1 MIIKLISSENIED
14 FNKQVQMLIE
24 DMEKERFML
33 VNTDY
38 KPVTVNN
45 AVVYTIVLFFANIY
59 KEQSQLSS
67 IMNSAMAMPT
77 GFALQ

>member
-1 MIIKLISSENIED
+1 MIIKLISSESIED
-14 FNKQVQMLIE
+14 FNKQVQKLIE

-38 KPVTVNN
+38 KPVTINN
-45 AVVYTIVLFFANIY
+45 TVVYTIVLFFANIY

-67 IMNSAMAMPT
+67 IMNSAVAMPT
-77 GFALQ
+77 GFTL